1 MSMSS
6 DNDGNGIAH
15 APLDQVPRSPQFR
28 DALNEMATGES
39 GLGFIYSALELLATR
54 FELSDAAIVIANESV
69 GLQIFRLGQRDVS
82 VELAVRL
89 GATPGVYCSPDIVP
103 DEDLE
108 VFFGACQRTLSSPQ
122 TRLVAPNWR
131 AIISTVLVL
140 IDIATFVMT
149 MTNVH
154 GPGRFF
160 CGLVF
165 GLAIPGWS
173 VVGLLKLKNAA
184 LEVGLTLATSLSL
197 IMILAQIMMT
207 VNLWHPI
214 VLQESIGLLCLPS
227 LVWQATSLFS
237 PKGPLR

>member
-6 DNDGNGIAH
+6 DDDGNGIAH
-15 APLDQVPRSPQFR
+15 APLNHVPRSPQLR

-39 GLGFIYSALELLATR
+39 GLRFIYSALELLATR
-54 FELSDAAIVIANESV
+54 FELSDAAIVIANDSV
-69 GLQIFRLGQRDVS
+69 GLQIYRLGQRDVS

-89 GATPGVYCSPDIVP
+89 GATPGVYCSPEIVP
-103 DEDLE
+103 TDDLE
-108 VFFGACQRTLSSPQ
+108 VFLSACQRALSSPQ
-122 TRLVAPNWR
+122 TRIKVPNWR
-131 AIISTVLVL
+131 AVTSTVLVL
-140 IDIATFVMT
+140 IDVATFIMAT
-149 MTNVH
+149 TSSD

-184 LEVGLTLATSLSL
+184 LEVGLTLATSLSM
-197 IMILAQIMMT
+197 IMIFAQIMMT

-227 LVWQATSLFS
+227 LVWQSKSLFLRRGR
-237 PKGPLR
+237 PK

>member
-39 GLGFIYSALELLATR
+39 GLGFIYSALDLLATR

-103 DEDLE
+103 ADDLE
-108 VFFGACQRTLSSPQ
+108 VFLGACQRALSSPQ
-122 TRLVAPNWR
+122 TRLLALNWR
-131 AIISTVLVL
+131 AIISTALVLV
-140 IDIATFVMT
+140 DVATFVMT
-149 MTNVH
+149 MANIH
-154 GPGRFF
+154 GSGRFF
-160 CGLVF
+160 LGLVF

-173 VVGLLKLKNAA
+173 VVGLIKLKNAA

-197 IMILAQIMMT
+197 IMILAQFMMT
-207 VNLWHPI
+207 LNLWHP
-214 VLQESIGLLCLPS
+214 VLLQELLCGLCLPS
-227 LVWQATSLFS
+227 LWWQAKSIFLA
-237 PKGPLR
+237 KGRLK